1 MGFFPVFLGT
11 WWCKLQVHRLIQP
24 LPPTR
29 SLGEGCL
36 TECPEEAG
44 ADSQAS
50 PVEAMLKIGISLIL
64 LNVVMLAFIAGP
76 KWHQDCPGKIG
87 MGSFRIILWAW

>member
-1 MGFFPVFLGT
+1 MVQNAGA
-11 WWCKLQVHRLIQP
+11 QIDSASSSH
-24 LPPTR
+24 
-29 SLGEGCL
+29 SLAGRGCL

-50 PVEAMLKIGISLIL
+50 PVEAMLKISISLIL

-87 MGSFRIILWAW
+87 MGSFRIILWAWELRKVSPV